1 MMQFEIPTERPS
13 IIKVIG
19 VGGGGSNAVNHMFK
33 LGIKGVD
40 FIVCNTDNQALDKS
54 PVPTKIQ
61 LGPGLTQGLG
71 AGAVPEVGKQAA
83 LENIDELKEI
93 LRHGTRMVFI
103 TAGMGGGTGTGAAP
117 IIAATAREL
126 GILTVG
132 IVTIPFGFE
141 GKKRK
146 AQADAGVEE
155 MRKNVDTLLVV
166 CNDKLREIYGDLKL
180 REAFGHADDI
190 LAVAAKS
197 IAEIITTTLHIN
209 VDFADIQTVMKES
222 GVAIMGSAFAEGE
235 NRSAIAVERALHS
248 PLLNDNSIEGARYIL
263 LNITSGDTEITM
275 DEMTEITD
283 HVQERAG
290 HTAEVIMGVGTDE
303 TLGNKINV
311 TVIATGFKTKDQLDT
326 VISVEDRVT
335 KYDISGTVIN
345 PSAINDTAP
354 DTAINDESTAFSEN
368 SFDETLSVAEIEAG
382 SEGDDSDGGMFLFI
396 KDPEVPAIDEIEIQV
411 EMLTETE
418 IEAEVEVETEAE
430 TELPVLESAV
440 PEELVMN
447 IEESV
452 ADETEPFEMTFEFE
466 SDSTSAEVV
475 NIEMSEDGV
484 VNEIEGLTEMDLES
498 IGDEQIM
505 NSERSSELSLES
517 TVVFEI
523 KNEQIDP
530 NTPFVFIKPQ
540 EQIEEEQPMASYIKE
555 SPAEQMASDDDAK
568 RKAMERM
575 NKIRQMNLNMKYNTP
590 DGLNDM
596 EREPA
601 YKRRGFQFENSNSVN
616 TEISKLSLSGD
627 NDGKPEI
634 KPNNPFLHDRVD

>member
-1 MMQFEIPTERPS
+1 MQFEIPTERPS

-83 LENIDELKEI
+83 LENIYELKEI

-326 VISVEDRVT
+326 VISVEERVT
-335 KYDISGTVIN
+335 KYDISGTVIT
-345 PSAINDTAP
+345 PSAINTVPAENNVE
-354 DTAINDESTAFSEN
+354 AHDESTTYSEN
-368 SFDETLSVAEIEAG
+368 TSDENAAVVEVETTI
-382 SEGDDSDGGMFLFI
+382 DDSETDGGMFLFI
-396 KDPEVPAIDEIEIQV
+396 K
-411 EMLTETE
+411 ETE
-418 IEAEVEVETEAE
+418 VEAISEPEAEIGIEVEA
-430 TELPVLESAV
+430 
-440 PEELVMN
+440 
-447 IEESV
+447 
-452 ADETEPFEMTFEFE
+452 
-466 SDSTSAEVV
+466 
-475 NIEMSEDGV
+475 
-484 VNEIEGLTEMDLES
+484 
-498 IGDEQIM
+498 
-505 NSERSSELSLES
+505 
-517 TVVFEI
+517 
-523 KNEQIDP
+523 
-530 NTPFVFIKPQ
+530 
-540 EQIEEEQPMASYIKE
+540 
-555 SPAEQMASDDDAK
+555 
-568 RKAMERM
+568 
-575 NKIRQMNLNMKYNTP
+575 
-590 DGLNDM
+590 
-596 EREPA
+596 
-601 YKRRGFQFENSNSVN
+601 
-616 TEISKLSLSGD
+616 
-627 NDGKPEI
+627 
-634 KPNNPFLHDRVD
+634 

>member
-40 FIVCNTDNQALDKS
+40 FIICNTDHQALDKS

-83 LENIDELKEI
+83 LENIDDLKEI
-93 LRHGTRMVFI
+93 LKQGTRMVFI

-117 IIAATAREL
+117 IIAAAAREL

-155 MRKNVDTLLVV
+155 MRKNVDTLLVI

-235 NRSAIAVERALHS
+235 NRSAVAVERALHS

-263 LNITSGDTEITM
+263 LNITSGDSEITM

-290 HTAEVIMGVGTDE
+290 HTAEVIMGVGVDE

-311 TVIATGFKTKDQLDT
+311 TVIATGFKTRDQLDT
-326 VISVEDRVT
+326 VVSFQEQVT
-335 KYDISGTVIN
+335 KYDISGSVIN
-345 PSAINDTAP
+345 ASQSIPLNQVEEIVPISAATDSI
-354 DTAINDESTAFSEN
+354 ESA
-368 SFDETLSVAEIEAG
+368 DVDLPIVAEIENGTESA
-382 SEGDDSDGGMFLFI
+382 DSDGGMFLFI
-396 KDPEVPAIDEIEIQV
+396 KEVESESPAELDQV
-411 EMLTETE
+411 ELT
-418 IEAEVEVETEAE
+418 AEVSEEEVVDVDVDEPTI
-430 TELPVLESAV
+430 ESTD
-440 PEELVMN
+440 PLGL
-447 IEESV
+447 
-452 ADETEPFEMTFEFE
+452 TFEFE
-466 SDSTSAEVV
+466 SDVFASELEQIEVV
-475 NIEMSEDGV
+475 DEVTEPIVEDIDESDFVSISDDIISESNITAEHTQENTM
-484 VNEIEGLTEMDLES
+484 
-498 IGDEQIM
+498 
-505 NSERSSELSLES
+505 
-517 TVVFEI
+517 VFEV
-523 KNEQIDP
+523 KNEQIDS

-540 EQIEEEQPMASYIKE
+540 EDFVEDHLVVSTIRETPSDQVAEDEE
-555 SPAEQMASDDDAK
+555 AK
-568 RKAMERM
+568 QRVMERM

-601 YKRRGFQFENSNSVN
+601 YKRRGVQFENSNQN
-616 TEISKLSLSGD
+616 QAEISKLTLTGD
-627 NDGKPEI
+627 SDGKPEI
-634 KPNNPFLHDRVD
+634 RPNNPFLHDRVD